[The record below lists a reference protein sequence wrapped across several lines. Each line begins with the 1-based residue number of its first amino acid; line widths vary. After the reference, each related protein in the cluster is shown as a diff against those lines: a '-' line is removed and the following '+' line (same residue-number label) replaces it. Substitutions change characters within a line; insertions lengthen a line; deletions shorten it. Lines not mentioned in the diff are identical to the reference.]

1 MVSNQK
7 QSTTCRYR
15 LSELIYSRLYLEKFL
30 RRIQDE
36 SMTITAWMMSLF
48 VLLVLLWV
56 TTELSLQQ
64 EEDRVRSHTAHQATS
79 LTNSYA
85 TQLTFLAEQMNQILL
100 GIQARWQD
108 APHFL
113 DLARDRQ
120 RGLFPE
126 RDEFFIF
133 VLDQQGRLM
142 KTSGVPSERYDFFKD
157 GYFDVHKNQCCQ
169 GLLITVK
176 NLGSGINDK
185 VIYFS
190 HRLSHRDGSFGGVAV
205 ISVRPDFLATFQD
218 EPLRNTRDFISVRLV
233 SGPLLATRIGT
244 DNKDKGAFYL
254 QYPNFSGSQGIKL
267 EPGMKFRDNKSRYVA
282 WRNLKDYPLV
292 TLAGLAEED
301 ALSGYQVLARNYRLT
316 ATTASVLFLIFA
328 AVGMWF
334 SQRLAVR
341 RRAEE
346 NVRSTYRM
354 ATDAA
359 HEGFYMLRPIF
370 SNTSAL
376 VDFQIEDCNDRAAIL
391 LGSTRT
397 SLTGKLA
404 SQAMQHKLHEDLIEI
419 CRRALR
425 SGTYEDEFRVPAKSG
440 LDANW
445 VSRRAVHSGAG
456 IALTLR
462 DISDLKAHEQMLA
475 DLANKDVLTMLP
487 NRRWLSD
494 FLPEAVQRSQ
504 HHDGRL
510 AIFFIDLDNFKL
522 INDSLGHQAGD
533 ELLAQAASRIC
544 HAVRASD
551 HVVRL
556 GGDEFTVVLED
567 IGGNRDIARVAD
579 SIIHI
584 LSEPF
589 TLSAGAGNRVSAS
602 IGISVYPNDG
612 EDADTL
618 LKHADVAMYAAK
630 AEGKARHHFYHP
642 KLSDAILLRLNKER
656 ALRKAIDKDEFVV
669 YYQPRVATNT
679 GHLCSFEA
687 LLRWHHPELGLVH
700 PLDFIDV
707 AEDAGLIIAI
717 GETVIQKVAMQLDD
731 WRRRGLRVVP
741 VSVNISPYQLH
752 SGTTAAYFEKIV
764 RQYQLPSHWLEVEV
778 TESAVVDRSLVVS
791 SELDALRKQGVRLM
805 IDDFGTGYSSLA
817 QLHRLDVDVL
827 KVDQA
832 FTRAL
837 AEGSEGEIVYRAVVS
852 MAVALDM
859 QVVAE
864 GVETLAQLNLL
875 KKIGCHEIQG
885 HIISPALP
893 ANEIEPLLQKTIM
906 PPFDQMT
913 QLAIV

>member
-1 MVSNQK
+1 
-7 QSTTCRYR
+7 
-15 LSELIYSRLYLEKFL
+15 
-30 RRIQDE
+30 
-36 SMTITAWMMSLF
+36 MTIFAWM
-48 VLLVLLWV
+48 VGLLILLTLLWV
-56 TTELSLQQ
+56 TTELSLRQ
-64 EEDRVRSHTAHQATS
+64 EEERVRSYTMHQAIS

-85 TQLTFLAEQMNQILL
+85 TQLTFLTEQMNQILL

-108 APHFL
+108 TPNFL
-113 DLARDRQ
+113 DLARDRK
-120 RGLFPE
+120 RGLFPD

-133 VLDQQGRLM
+133 VLDRQGQIIQS
-142 KTSGVPSERYDFFKD
+142 SGLPNQWHVFFRD
-157 GYFDVHKNQCCQ
+157 SYFDAHKAHCCE
-169 GLLITVK
+169 GLLVTTK
-176 NLGSGINDK
+176 NLGPHIDDK

-190 HRLSHRDGSFGGVAV
+190 RRLSHPDDRFGGVAV

-218 EPLRNTRDFISVRLV
+218 EPLRNTHDFVSVRLT
-233 SGPLLATRIGT
+233 SGPLLATRMRAE
-244 DNKDKGAFYL
+244 NNQKQAFYTR
-254 QYPNFSGSQGIKL
+254 YPEFSGSQGVRL
-267 EPGMKFRDNKSRYVA
+267 ESAEKFRDKKARYVA
-282 WRNLKDYPLV
+282 WRKLKDYPLV

-301 ALSGYQVLARNYRLT
+301 ALAGYQVLARHYRLT

-334 SQRLAVR
+334 SERLAVR

-359 HEGFYMLRPIF
+359 NEGFYMLRPVF
-370 SNTSAL
+370 SNDGLL
-376 VDFQIEDCNDRAAIL
+376 VDFHIEDCNDRAALL

-397 SLTGKLA
+397 RLTGRLA
-404 SQAMQHKLHEDLIEI
+404 SEAMQHKLHEDLIEI
-419 CRRALR
+419 CRRALQ
-425 SGTYEDEFRVPAKSG
+425 SGMYEDEFRVPSQGG

-445 VSRRAVHSGAG
+445 VYRRAVHSGAG

-462 DISDLKAHEQMLA
+462 DISELKAHEQTLA
-475 DLANKDVLTMLP
+475 DLANKDVLTLLP
-487 NRRWLSD
+487 NRRWLSG
-494 FLPEAVQRSQ
+494 FLPEAVQRAQ
-504 HHDGRL
+504 HNHSRL

-522 INDSLGHQAGD
+522 INDTLGHQAGD
-533 ELLAQAASRIC
+533 ELLTQAANRIC

-556 GGDEFTVVLED
+556 GGDEFTVVLEN
-567 IGGNRDIARVAD
+567 IASNRDIARVAK
-579 SIIHI
+579 SIIHT
-584 LSEPF
+584 LSDPF

-612 EDADTL
+612 QDADTL

-630 AEGKARHHFYHP
+630 AEGKARHHFYDP
-642 KLSDAILLRLNKER
+642 KLSDAILLRLSKER
-656 ALRKAIDKDEFVV
+656 ALRQAIDNDEFVI
-669 YYQPRVATNT
+669 YYQPRVMTRT
-679 GHLCSFEA
+679 GRICSLEA

-707 AEDAGLIIAI
+707 AEDAGLIISI
-717 GETVIQKVAMQLDD
+717 GNQVMEKVAIQLND
-731 WRRRGLRVVP
+731 WRSRGLWVVP
-741 VSVNISPYQLH
+741 VSVNISPYQLQ
-752 SGTTAAYFEKIV
+752 SGTTAAFVEKV
-764 RQYQLPSHWLEVEV
+764 VKQYQLPMDWLEVEV
-778 TESAVVDRSLVVS
+778 TESAVVDRSMVVS

-805 IDDFGTGYSSLA
+805 IDDFGAGYSSLA

-837 AEGSEGEIVYRAVVS
+837 AEGSEGEIVYRAVIS
-852 MAVALDM
+852 MAIALDM

-893 ANEIEPLLQKTIM
+893 ANEIELLLQKTIM

>member
-1 MVSNQK
+1 
-7 QSTTCRYR
+7 
-15 LSELIYSRLYLEKFL
+15 
-30 RRIQDE
+30 
-36 SMTITAWMMSLF
+36 MTIFAWM
-48 VLLVLLWV
+48 VGLLILLNLLWV
-56 TTELSLQQ
+56 TTVLSLRQ
-64 EEDRVRSHTAHQATS
+64 EEARVRSYTMHQAIS
-79 LTNSYA
+79 LTNAYA
-85 TQLTFLAEQMNQILL
+85 TQLTFLTEQMNQILL
-100 GIQARWQD
+100 GIHARWQD
-108 APHFL
+108 TPQVL
-113 DLARDRQ
+113 DLALDKK
-120 RGLFPE
+120 RGLFPD
-126 RDEFFIF
+126 RDEFFIS
-133 VLDQQGRLM
+133 VLDTQGRIV
-142 KTSGVPSERYDFFKD
+142 KASGVPNQRNNFFRND
-157 GYFDVHKNQCCQ
+157 YFDAHKAYCCQ
-169 GLLITVK
+169 GLLINMKSSSST
-176 NLGSGINDK
+176 IDDK

-190 HRLSHRDGSFGGVAV
+190 RRLSHQDGRFGGVAV

-218 EPLRNTRDFISVRLV
+218 EPLRNTHDFVSVRLV
-233 SGPLLATRIGT
+233 SGPLLATRM
-244 DNKDKGAFYL
+244 GAGNNQKNVFYL
-254 QYPNFSGSQGIKL
+254 KDPEFAGSHGIRL
-267 EPGMKFRDNKSRYVA
+267 ESAEKFRDNKARYVA
-282 WRNLKDYPLV
+282 WRKLKDYPLV
-292 TLAGLAEED
+292 TLAGLTEED
-301 ALSGYQVLARNYRLT
+301 ALAGYQILARHYRLT

-334 SQRLAVR
+334 SERLAVR

-359 HEGFYMLRPIF
+359 NEGFYMLRPVF
-370 SNTSAL
+370 SGDSL
-376 VDFQIEDCNDRAAIL
+376 LIDFHIEDCNDRAALL
-391 LGSTRT
+391 LGSTRAR
-397 SLTGKLA
+397 LTGRLA
-404 SQAMQHKLHEDLIEI
+404 SQAMQHKLLEDLIEI
-419 CRRALR
+419 CRRALQ
-425 SGTYEDEFRVPAKSG
+425 SGMYEDEFRVPSQGG
-440 LDANW
+440 LDAKW
-445 VSRRAVHSGAG
+445 VYRRAVHSGAG

-462 DISDLKAHEQMLA
+462 DISELKAHEQTLA
-475 DLANKDVLTMLP
+475 DLANKDALTMLP
-487 NRRWLSD
+487 NRRWLSG
-494 FLPEAVQRSQ
+494 FLPEAVQRAQ
-504 HHDGRL
+504 HNGSRL
-510 AIFFIDLDNFKL
+510 ALFFIDLDNFKL
-522 INDSLGHQAGD
+522 VNDTLGHQAGD
-533 ELLAQAASRIC
+533 ELLTQAANRIC

-556 GGDEFTVVLED
+556 GGDEFTVVLEN
-567 IGGNRDIARVAD
+567 IVGKQDIARVAD

-589 TLSAGAGNRVSAS
+589 TLAAGAGNRVSAS

-612 EDADTL
+612 KDADTL

-630 AEGKARHHFYHP
+630 AEGKARHHFYHS
-642 KLSDAILLRLNKER
+642 KLSDAILLRLSKER
-656 ALRKAIDKDEFVV
+656 SLRQAIDKDEFVV
-669 YYQPRVATNT
+669 YYQPRVATHT
-679 GHLCSFEA
+679 GHLCSLEA

-778 TESAVVDRSLVVS
+778 TESAVVDRSVVVS

-864 GVETLAQLNLL
+864 GVETLAQLKLL

>member
-1 MVSNQK
+1 
-7 QSTTCRYR
+7 
-15 LSELIYSRLYLEKFL
+15 
-30 RRIQDE
+30 
-36 SMTITAWMMSLF
+36 MTIFAWM
-48 VLLVLLWV
+48 VGLLILLTLLWV
-56 TTELSLQQ
+56 TTELSLRQ
-64 EEDRVRSHTAHQATS
+64 EEERVRSYTMHQAIS

-85 TQLTFLAEQMNQILL
+85 TQLTFLTEQMNQILL

-108 APHFL
+108 TPNFL
-113 DLARDRQ
+113 DLARDRK
-120 RGLFPE
+120 RGLFPD

-133 VLDQQGRLM
+133 VLDRQGRIIQS
-142 KTSGVPSERYDFFKD
+142 SGIPNQWHVFFRD
-157 GYFDVHKNQCCQ
+157 SYFDAHKAHCCE
-169 GLLITVK
+169 GLLVTTK
-176 NLGSGINDK
+176 NLGPHIDDK

-190 HRLSHRDGSFGGVAV
+190 RRLSHPDDRFGGVAV

-218 EPLRNTRDFISVRLV
+218 EPLRNTHDFVSVRLT
-233 SGPLLATRIGT
+233 SGPLLATRMRAE
-244 DNKDKGAFYL
+244 NNQKQAFYTR
-254 QYPNFSGSQGIKL
+254 YPEFSGSQGVRL
-267 EPGMKFRDNKSRYVA
+267 ESAEKFRDKKARYVA
-282 WRNLKDYPLV
+282 WRKLKDYPLV

-301 ALSGYQVLARNYRLT
+301 ALAGYQVLARHYRLT

-334 SQRLAVR
+334 SERLAVR

-359 HEGFYMLRPIF
+359 NEGFYMLRPVF
-370 SNTSAL
+370 SNDGLL
-376 VDFQIEDCNDRAAIL
+376 VDFHIEDCNDRAALL

-397 SLTGKLA
+397 RLTGRLA
-404 SQAMQHKLHEDLIEI
+404 SEAMQHKLHEDLIEI
-419 CRRALR
+419 CRRALQ
-425 SGTYEDEFRVPAKSG
+425 SGMYEDEFRVPSQGG

-445 VSRRAVHSGAG
+445 VYRRAVHSGAG

-462 DISDLKAHEQMLA
+462 DISELKAHEQTLA
-475 DLANKDVLTMLP
+475 DLANKDVLTLLP
-487 NRRWLSD
+487 NRRWLSG
-494 FLPEAVQRSQ
+494 FLPEAVQRAQ
-504 HHDGRL
+504 HNHSRL

-522 INDSLGHQAGD
+522 VNDTLGHQAGD
-533 ELLAQAASRIC
+533 ELLTQAANRIC

-556 GGDEFTVVLED
+556 GGDEFTVVLEN
-567 IGGNRDIARVAD
+567 IASNRDIARVAK
-579 SIIHI
+579 SIIHT
-584 LSEPF
+584 LSDPF

-602 IGISVYPNDG
+602 IGISVYPDDG
-612 EDADTL
+612 QDADTL

-630 AEGKARHHFYHP
+630 AEGKARHHFYDP
-642 KLSDAILLRLNKER
+642 KLSDAILLRLSKER
-656 ALRKAIDKDEFVV
+656 ALRQAIDNDEFVI
-669 YYQPRVATNT
+669 YYQPRVMTRT
-679 GHLCSFEA
+679 GRICSLEA

-707 AEDAGLIIAI
+707 AEDAGLIISI
-717 GETVIQKVAMQLDD
+717 GNQVMEKVAIQLND
-731 WRRRGLRVVP
+731 WRSRGLRVVP
-741 VSVNISPYQLH
+741 VSVNISPYQLQ
-752 SGTTAAYFEKIV
+752 SGTTAAFVEKV
-764 RQYQLPSHWLEVEV
+764 VKQYQLPMDWLEVEV
-778 TESAVVDRSLVVS
+778 TESAVVDRSMVVS

-805 IDDFGTGYSSLA
+805 IDDFGAGYSSLA

-837 AEGSEGEIVYRAVVS
+837 AEGSEGEIVYRAVIS
-852 MAVALDM
+852 MAIALDM

-893 ANEIEPLLQKTIM
+893 ANEIELLLQKTIM

>member
-1 MVSNQK
+1 
-7 QSTTCRYR
+7 
-15 LSELIYSRLYLEKFL
+15 
-30 RRIQDE
+30 
-36 SMTITAWMMSLF
+36 MTIYAWMIGLL

-64 EEDRVRSHTAHQATS
+64 EEDRVRSYTINQATS

-100 GIQARWQD
+100 GIHARWQD
-108 APHFL
+108 TPHFL

-142 KTSGVPSERYDFFKD
+142 KTSGIPNERYDFFKD
-157 GYFDVHKNQCCQ
+157 GYFETHKNSCCT
-169 GLLITVK
+169 GLLITIK
-176 NLGSGINDK
+176 HLGPTINDK

-190 HRLSHRDGSFGGVAV
+190 HRLSHRDGRFGGVAV
-205 ISVRPDFLATFQD
+205 ISVRPEFLATFQD
-218 EPLRNTRDFISVRLV
+218 EPLRNTRDFVSVRLI
-233 SGPLLATRIGT
+233 SGELLATRT
-244 DNKDKGAFYL
+244 SKSHNQKSVYYV
-254 QYPNFSGSQGIKL
+254 QEPHFSRFQGIRL
-267 EPGMKFRDNKSRYVA
+267 EPGTKFRDNKSRYVA
-282 WRNLKDYPLV
+282 WRKLKEYPLV
-292 TLAGLAEED
+292 ALAGLAEED
-301 ALSGYQVLARNYRLT
+301 ALAGYHALSRNYRLT

-334 SQRLAVR
+334 SERLAVR

-359 HEGFYMLRPIF
+359 NEGFYMLRPVF
-370 SNTSAL
+370 SDTGSL
-376 VDFQIEDCNDRAAIL
+376 IDFQIEDCNDRAAIL
-391 LGSTRT
+391 LGSTRAL
-397 SLTGKLA
+397 LTGRLA

-419 CRRALR
+419 CRRALEL
-425 SGTYEDEFRVPAKSG
+425 GMYEDEFRVPAQGG
-440 LDANW
+440 LDAGW
-445 VSRRAVHSGAG
+445 VYRRAVHSGAG

-462 DISDLKAHEQMLA
+462 DISELKAHEQTLA
-475 DLANKDVLTMLP
+475 DLANKDALTLLP

-494 FLPEAVQRSQ
+494 FLPDAVQRAK
-504 HHDGRL
+504 HHGSRL
-510 AIFFIDLDNFKL
+510 AVFFIDLDNFKL
-522 INDSLGHQAGD
+522 INDSLGHQSGD
-533 ELLAQAASRIC
+533 ELLAQAANRIC
-544 HAVRASD
+544 HAVRVSD
-551 HVVRL
+551 QVVRL
-556 GGDEFTVVLED
+556 GGDEFTVVLEHV
-567 IGGNRDIARVAD
+567 GGNQDIARVAD
-579 SIIHI
+579 SIIRV

-589 TLSAGAGNRVSAS
+589 TLSAGADNRVSAS

-612 EDADTL
+612 RDADTL

-642 KLSDAILLRLNKER
+642 RLSDAILLRLSKEH
-656 ALRKAIDKDEFVV
+656 ALRQAIDNDEFVV
-669 YYQPRVATNT
+669 YFQPRAATQT
-679 GHLCSFEA
+679 GHLCSLEA
-687 LLRWHHPELGLVH
+687 LLRWRHPELGLVQ

-707 AEDAGLIIAI
+707 AEDAGLIISI
-717 GETVIQKVAMQLDD
+717 GETVIEKVAKQIDD
-731 WRRRGLRVVP
+731 WRSRGVRVVP

-764 RQYQLPSHWLEVEV
+764 EQYQLPAHLLEIEV
-778 TESAVVDRSLVVS
+778 TESAVVDRSMVVS

-805 IDDFGTGYSSLA
+805 IDDFGAGYSSLA

-864 GVETLAQLNLL
+864 GVETLTQLKLL
-875 KKIGCHEIQG
+875 QKIGCHEIQG
-885 HIISPALP
+885 HIVSCALP
-893 ANEIEPLLQKTIM
+893 AAEIEFFLKKTIM
-906 PPFDQMT
+906 PPFDR
-913 QLAIV
+913 LPELPDV